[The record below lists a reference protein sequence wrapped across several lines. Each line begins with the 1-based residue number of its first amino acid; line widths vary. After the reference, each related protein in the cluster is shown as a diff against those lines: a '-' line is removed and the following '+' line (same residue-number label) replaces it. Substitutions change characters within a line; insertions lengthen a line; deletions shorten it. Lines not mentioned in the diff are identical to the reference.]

1 MTYIVSITKTS
12 SGHWRVIAERYNY
25 SRRYPIRVT
34 SVTRW
39 THLTTNSM
47 AIDDYHSDDKRRV
60 KRGEKALI
68 REVKWKGFRENE
80 KN

>member
-1 MTYIVSITKTS
+1 MTHIVSITKTG
-12 SGHWRVIAERYNY
+12 SGHWKVVAERYNY
-25 SRRYPIRVT
+25 ARCYPMRVT

-39 THLTTNSM
+39 TCLTTNSM
-47 AIDDYHSDDKRRV
+47 AIDDYRSDDQRRV

-68 REVKWKGFRENE
+68 REAKWKGFRENE

>member
-1 MTYIVSITKTS
+1 MTYIVSITKTG
-12 SGHWRVIAERYNY
+12 SGHWRVVVERYNY
-25 SRRYPIRVT
+25 SRCYPIRVT

-39 THLTTNSM
+39 TCITTNSM
-47 AIDDYHSDDKRRV
+47 AIDDYRSDDERRV

-68 REVKWKGFRENE
+68 RETKWRGFKELE

>member
-1 MTYIVSITKTS
+1 MTHIVNITKTGA
-12 SGHWRVIAERYNY
+12 GHWKVVAERYNY
-25 SRRYPIRVT
+25 SRCYPIRVT

-39 THLTTNSM
+39 TCTTTNSM
-47 AIDDYHSDDKRRV
+47 AIDDYYSDDQRQV

-68 REVKWKGFRENE
+68 REAKWNGFRENE